1 MGVGLGLGLGFGVR
15 VRVRVRVRVLRH
27 GDVPGAVHVGERD
40 AAGLQPAAALNA
52 ARRRRPLHSR
62 TAEAVERGD
71 VHLGRVRVRVRDG
84 VRIRAKG
91 LGLGL
96 RVRVKGLGSR

>member
-1 MGVGLGLGLGFGVR
+1 M
-15 VRVRVRVRVLRH
+15 
-27 GDVPGAVHVGERD
+27 PGAVHVGERD

-62 TAEAVERGD
+62 TTEAVERGD
-71 VHLGRVRVRVRDG
+71 VHLGRVRVRVGDG
-84 VRIRAKG
+84 VKARVRAKG

-96 RVRVKGLGSR
+96 RGKG